1 MVEEIYDLQI
11 SSLLYL
17 WMGTYLD
24 SEHTDLENS
33 YDLNML
39 VVRFS
44 VKFFSA
50 WHINRAYYGRSSPFI

>member
-17 WMGTYLD
+17 WTGTYLD

-50 WHINRAYYGRSSPFI
+50 WHINRTYYGR